1 MEYPITLRIKNF
13 RSLEDVTL
21 QLNDVNL
28 FVGPNNSG
36 KTNVFKALQFF
47 GRNISERFIHKHDD
61 EVSKNAP
68 KGSEI
73 YVSLSAPNGEF
84 LERNFHKV
92 LDRKS
97 ALPEIF
103 DFFVGIKDFYAIRVD
118 EVRKATPH
126 KVNLYSV
133 QEDGSNLPS
142 FIDFLDNNHP
152 DILEKIKADFTDCI
166 PEFINF
172 KIPVWMMNRDVPMR
186 KLKFFDALG
195 NSFWADE
202 VSDGVLYFLA
212 LVCII
217 HQPNPPKLLLLE
229 EPENGIHPRRISK
242 IIDYIF
248 DLAEKKQIMVIM
260 TTHSPVVLD
269 EFKNSHDNVFIF
281 DRNETTKSTD
291 IVRLSDFVGDFNR
304 KAEENKQPLFPTDTL
319 GTYWLSGL
327 INGVPKR

>member
-73 YVSLSAPNGEF
+73 YVSLSVPNGEF

-152 DILEKIKADFTDCI
+152 DILEKI
-166 PEFINF
+166 
-172 KIPVWMMNRDVPMR
+172 
-186 KLKFFDALG
+186 
-195 NSFWADE
+195 
-202 VSDGVLYFLA
+202 
-212 LVCII
+212 
-217 HQPNPPKLLLLE
+217 HQLHL
-229 EPENGIHPRRISK
+229 
-242 IIDYIF
+242 
-248 DLAEKKQIMVIM
+248 
-260 TTHSPVVLD
+260 
-269 EFKNSHDNVFIF
+269 
-281 DRNETTKSTD
+281 
-291 IVRLSDFVGDFNR
+291 
-304 KAEENKQPLFPTDTL
+304 
-319 GTYWLSGL
+319 
-327 INGVPKR
+327 